1 MSNQI
6 PTLTPDTDWAELTDV
21 ANELDDA
28 LLAITGI
35 SRGSIPFEVQV
46 FTGIQF
52 YANLAHSFADFP
64 DDAQKL
70 IDLGIEY
77 GIERADKFKL
87 SQESK

>member
-6 PTLTPDTDWAELTDV
+6 PKLTPDVDWAELTDA

-35 SRGSIPFEVQV
+35 SRANIPFEVQV

-52 YANLAHSFADFP
+52 YTNLAHSFADSP
-64 DDAQKL
+64 EDAQKL
-70 IDLGIEY
+70 IDTGIEY
-77 GIERADKFKL
+77 GIASADKFKL
-87 SQESK
+87 NQEQK

>member
-6 PTLTPDTDWAELTDV
+6 PTLTPDADWAELTDA

-35 SRGSIPFEVQV
+35 SRASIPFEVQV

-52 YANLAHSFADFP
+52 YTNLAHSFADSP
-64 DDAQKL
+64 DDARKL
-70 IDLGIEY
+70 IELGVEWGIES
-77 GIERADKFKL
+77 ADKFKL
-87 SQESK
+87 SQEQE

>member
-6 PTLTPDTDWAELTDV
+6 PTLTPDADWAELTDA

-52 YANLAHSFADFP
+52 YTNLAHSFADSP
-64 DDAQKL
+64 DDARKL
-70 IDLGIEY
+70 IELGVEWGIES
-77 GIERADKFKL
+77 ADKFKL
-87 SQESK
+87 SQEQE